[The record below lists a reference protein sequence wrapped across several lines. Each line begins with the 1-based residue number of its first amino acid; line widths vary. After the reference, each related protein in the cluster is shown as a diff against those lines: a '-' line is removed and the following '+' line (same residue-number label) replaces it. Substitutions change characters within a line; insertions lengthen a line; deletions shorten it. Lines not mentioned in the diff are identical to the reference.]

1 MANLVIASN
10 TKAMRKLD
18 KGTKDKVWAFIEKLS
33 VNHTTPGLHI
43 EPLNAAVDPRV
54 RTGRVDQH
62 FRAIL
67 FKVDDKLGDDPT
79 FIYMGTWPHDEAN
92 KLAERSRLRVNPING
107 VLEGIIGELDGE
119 DDRKKR
125 TVVPDPRGELD
136 RALKAQAKGY
146 LAERFS
152 LSDLTDRL
160 GLEQELAERAH
171 AAANEDV
178 LLDIA
183 ANAVGWQGSAL
194 LDLATGL
201 HIETI
206 REKHGFTDNP
216 IDEDLDE
223 DQKILKALE
232 LPASKMQFTFVED
245 DEELRRVIEGGDFA
259 AWRTFLHPEQ
269 RKYVEQN
276 HNGAFRLSG
285 GAGTGKTVVAIHRA
299 QRLAKADS
307 GARIVLTTYNRTLA
321 ADLKTALQSLDPKVV
336 IANRLGEPGIYV
348 GGVDALGNAALNQG
362 GDIADAAEK
371 VLGYRG
377 VELTNNRT
385 NTDKVWRDVVQ
396 SVSSGLDTKLATPG
410 FLENEYVAVILANK
424 VTTLEQY
431 AKVARPGR
439 GVRLSRPQRIA
450 VWKVVEAYRRQSRM
464 DGSLSFPEILALAA
478 EQLRLRVEAGKDF
491 FADHVLVDEAQ
502 DLHATHWALLR
513 NLVAESAN
521 DLFIAEDSH
530 QRIYGQPIVLSRFG
544 IKIVG
549 RSKRLTLNYRTTAQN
564 LHFAVSILSGAD
576 YKDLEQ
582 GAESTDEYRSARL
595 GPNPELVECAD
606 AADELD
612 KVADLVRNWITPPQG
627 SDSPAVDPSTIAVL
641 TRGVNDRSQF
651 VRALGERGVEARA
664 LDNNPASPDH
674 VQVLTMHRAKGME
687 FSRVVLA
694 GIDNTHV
701 PSAATLRSVPTEERD
716 EALLRE
722 RSLLYVAASRAR
734 DELVVTWSGKKS
746 ELLQTS
752 ISCDAETD
760 G

>member
-10 TKAMRKLD
+10 TKAMKKLD

-33 VNHTTPGLHI
+33 ADHTASGLHI

-54 RTGRVDQH
+54 RTGRVDLH

-67 FKVDDKLGDDPT
+67 FKIDDKLGDDPT

-136 RALKAQAKGY
+136 RAIKSQPKSY

-152 LSDLTDRL
+152 LADLTERL
-160 GLEQELAERAH
+160 GLEPDLAERAY
-171 AAANEDV
+171 AASDEDT

-201 HIETI
+201 HIDTI
-206 REKHGFTDNP
+206 REKHGFTDSP
-216 IDEDLDE
+216 VDDTLDE
-223 DQKILKALE
+223 DEQILKALE
-232 LPASKMQFTFVED
+232 QPASKMQFTFVED

-276 HNGAFRLSG
+276 HSGAFRLSG

-299 QRLAKADS
+299 RSLALSDPT
-307 GARIVLTTYNRTLA
+307 ARIVLTTYNKTLA
-321 ADLKTALQSLDPKVV
+321 ADLKAALLTLDPNAV
-336 IANRLGEPGIYV
+336 IADRLGEPGIYV
-348 GGVDALGNAALNQG
+348 GGIDALGNAALNQAG
-362 GDIADAAEK
+362 NIADAAEN

-377 VELTNNRT
+377 AELTHNRT
-385 NTDKVWRDVVQ
+385 SADKVWRDVVQ
-396 SVSSGLDTKLATPG
+396 SVSSGLDAKLATPG

-450 VWKVVEAYRRQSRM
+450 VWKLVEAYRRQSRM

-478 EQLRLRVEAGKDF
+478 EQLRLRAEANQGF

-513 NLVAESAN
+513 NLVAEGSN

-530 QRIYGQPIVLSRFG
+530 QRIYGQPVVLSRFG

-549 RSKRLTLNYRTTAQN
+549 RARRLTLNYRTTAQN
-564 LHFAVSILSGAD
+564 LHFAVSILSGAE

-582 GAESTDEYRSARL
+582 GEESTDEYRSARL
-595 GPNPELVECAD
+595 GPNPRLLECD
-606 AADELD
+606 NAADELD
-612 KVADLVRNWITPPQG
+612 KVADKVREWLG
-627 SDSPAVDPSTIAVL
+627 AEVDPATIAVL
-641 TRGVNDRSQF
+641 TRGQTDRTQF
-651 VRALGERGVEARA
+651 VRALGERGVDARA
-664 LDNNPASPDH
+664 LDNNPATVGH
-674 VQVLTMHRAKGME
+674 VQVLTMHRSKGME
-687 FSRVVLA
+687 FSRVILA
-694 GIDNTHV
+694 GIDDTHV
-701 PSAATLRSVPTEERD
+701 PSAATLRAVPEEERA

-734 DELVVTWSGKKS
+734 DELVVTWSGKRS
-746 ELLQTS
+746 ELIHS
-752 ISCDAETD
+752 EAGE
-760 G
+760 